1 MNIPISQMGKLRP
14 RAVEFPKFMGIA
26 CGRVRIC
33 TMVKRSLFTML
44 LCAEKVAV
52 DFGFVPLESGL
63 TSRKDPWVRIR
74 ERLDGKSRAWGKG
87 GPEEAAADGEMQWG
101 V

>member
-1 MNIPISQMGKLRP
+1 
-14 RAVEFPKFMGIA
+14 
-26 CGRVRIC
+26 
-33 TMVKRSLFTML
+33 MVKSSLFTML

-52 DFGFVPLESGL
+52 DFVPLESGL
-63 TSRKDPWVRIR
+63 TSVRKNPWMRIR

-87 GPEEAAADGEMQWG
+87 GPEEAAADGETQWG